1 MEGTPVFVL
10 DASVAVKWYIPEEG
24 RKRALRLRQDYT
36 DGKID
41 LIAPNLIFFEVGN
54 AVRFHPGA
62 TAREVWEAVRGLKGM
77 QVAIQN
83 LTDPV
88 VDSAAEIAF
97 TENITFYDAVY
108 LAIAENFGV
117 KFVTADKKLYEQIK
131 KRKSLISLLED
142 YV

>member
-10 DASVAVKWYIPEEG
+10 DASVAVKWYVPEEG
-24 RKRALRLRQDYT
+24 RERALRLRQDYM
-36 DGKID
+36 DEKID
-41 LIAPNLIFFEVGN
+41 LIAPNLIFYEVGN

-62 TAREVWEAVRGLKGM
+62 TAREVGEAVRGLRGM
-77 QVAIQN
+77 QVAVQN
-83 LTDPV
+83 MTDTV
-88 VDSAAEIAF
+88 VDSATEIAF

-108 LAIAENFGV
+108 LAIAENVGV

-131 KRKSLISLLED
+131 KRKNLISLLEN